1 MILAI
6 IEMVTS
12 TRLSML
18 RNLFLSA
25 IDDSYIAIQI
35 FILFY
40 FHTILLCT
48 ICLCLFYGK
57 NMLTIL

>member
-40 FHTILLCT
+40 FHTIPLC
-48 ICLCLFYGK
+48 IIYLCLFYGK